1 MKKNRLLNILMIIG
15 IVYLL
20 YLMRDLWGD
29 LVVKLIAIFKPFI
42 IGFILAPFTPTQAP
56 TGSTFEL

>member
-29 LVVKLIAIFKPFI
+29 LVVKLMAIFKPFI
-42 IGFILAPFTPTQAP
+42 IGFVLAYAFYPFLKWMQKKLT
-56 TGSTFEL
+56 